1 MFKDNAPRM
10 RKAPL
15 HPYLFNRYW
24 FEYGKIAPNM
34 VDPVMTT
41 PFARGLHVEKYND
54 ICKMAVMA
62 DKPKPNPVT
71 YVHKFQT
78 LS

>member
-1 MFKDNAPRM
+1 
-10 RKAPL
+10 
-15 HPYLFNRYW
+15 
-24 FEYGKIAPNM
+24 M